1 MISET
6 QTMKLKVYQFS
17 ILIVIFTQPAVFV
30 TMKLCGDLLV
40 YKSATS
46 NEQTFDRFQRLW
58 LKPF

>member
-1 MISET
+1 
-6 QTMKLKVYQFS
+6 MKLKVYQFS

-40 YKSATS
+40 YKSTSS